1 MFIKLHSAPAFERC
15 ITDPFNPPL
24 RLLTLPNFM
33 GHRLSSNSEGHR
45 LPCNFMGHPF
55 SSNSMGHPLSIDFE
69 GHRLSCCSEG
79 HRLSYKFEGH
89 RLSWL
94 TWQEIIWIWYLNL
107 VDVFLSLADMTGN
120 YLNSVF
126 EFGRCLPL
134 FSWHDRKFI
143 WMNENFGELE
153 ILSYKWIIR
162 WTRVK
167 VS

>member
-1 MFIKLHSAPAFERC
+1 MSIKLHWGWAFERC
-15 ITDPFNPPL
+15 ITDPFNPPFW
-24 RLLTLPNFM
+24 LLILPNSM

-45 LPCNFMGHPF
+45 LTCSFMGHPL
-55 SSNSMGHPLSIDFE
+55 SSNPMGHPLSIDFE

-120 YLNSVF
+120 LF
-126 EFGRCLPL
+126 EWTKISESWKSFLISELYDGRE
-134 FSWHDRKFI
+134 W
-143 WMNENFGELE
+143 N
-153 ILSYKWIIR
+153 
-162 WTRVK
+162 
-167 VS
+167 